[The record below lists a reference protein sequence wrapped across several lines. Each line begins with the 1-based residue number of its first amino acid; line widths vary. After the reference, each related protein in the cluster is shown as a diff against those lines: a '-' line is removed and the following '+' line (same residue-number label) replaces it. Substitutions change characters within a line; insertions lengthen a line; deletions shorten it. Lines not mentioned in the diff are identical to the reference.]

1 MDADP
6 HGVSPAAWVRVSARI
21 AFFTFCRFH
30 RSAVRLLDTVRSSGT
45 SISKRCLMAAPSC
58 RVCGASAPVRV
69 RAVGSP
75 APAPPGRGRSER
87 RGVVA
92 TAGAAAGPGVA
103 ALLAAVAAAATPRGA
118 LRLAL
123 RSSPAT
129 LATVDLLRLRG
140 RVAEAGADLVD
151 VVLDAVAVGALAV
164 RERSL
169 HEPALRDHA
178 GALLERLRDVL
189 RRVPPDRGAE
199 EQRLAVDPLVPLL
212 VEGARRGRDGEVRDS
227 DTRLGEA
234 ELGVGSQVAD
244 HGDGGVVR
252 HVRRS
257 P

>member
-103 ALLAAVAAAATPRGA
+103 ALLAAVAALSAVRGSGRVAATSA
-118 LRLAL
+118 AVL
-123 RSSPAT
+123 PAT
-129 LATVDLLRLRG
+129 DLLRLRRCPAERHRNLV
-140 RVAEAGADLVD
+140 RVELP
-151 VVLDAVAVGALAV
+151 AVAVVTGLAILPLLRLERPGRGDPVALADGLGDV
-164 RERSL
+164 LGLVPPHGDAETVLRPIDVL
-169 HEPALRDHA
+169 VALLLALRLHHHERRDRDA
-178 GALLERLRDVL
+178 GLRE
-189 RRVPPDRGAE
+189 P
-199 EQRLAVDPLVPLL
+199 Q
-212 VEGARRGRDGEVRDS
+212 
-227 DTRLGEA
+227 
-234 ELGVGSQVAD
+234 
-244 HGDGGVVR
+244 
-252 HVRRS
+252 
-257 P
+257 

>member
-1 MDADP
+1 A
-6 HGVSPAAWVRVSARI
+6 
-21 AFFTFCRFH
+21 
-30 RSAVRLLDTVRSSGT
+30 
-45 SISKRCLMAAPSC
+45 
-58 RVCGASAPVRV
+58 
-69 RAVGSP
+69 
-75 APAPPGRGRSER
+75 
-87 RGVVA
+87 
-92 TAGAAAGPGVA
+92 AGAAAAPRVA
-103 ALLAAVAAAATPRGA
+103 ALLGAVAAATPRGA

-140 RVAEAGADLVD
+140 RVAEPGADLVD
-151 VVLDAVAVGALAV
+151 VELDAGAVVALAV

-212 VEGARRGRDGEVRDS
+212 VEGARRGRDGEVPDR